1 MKNFKVITVLS
12 VCALMAGCGY
22 SKTDRALSGG
32 AIGAGV
38 GAAGTAL
45 AGGSPWAG
53 AAIGGAAGA
62 ITGAVTDPNKVNL
75 DR

>member
-1 MKNFKVITVLS
+1 MKNFKLVTILA
-12 VCALMAGCGY
+12 VCTLVSACGY

>member
-1 MKNFKVITVLS
+1 MKNLKILS
-12 VCALMAGCGY
+12 LVAVCALVSACGY

-45 AGGSPWAG
+45 AGGSPWTG

>member
-1 MKNFKVITVLS
+1 MKYLKAITILTACTLVS
-12 VCALMAGCGY
+12 ACGY

>member
-1 MKNFKVITVLS
+1 MKHLNKIAILTACLLVS
-12 VCALMAGCGY
+12 ACGY

-62 ITGAVTDPNKVNL
+62 ITGAVTDPNRVNL

>member
-1 MKNFKVITVLS
+1 MRHFKLGLILAT
-12 VCALMAGCGY
+12 CALVSACGY

-45 AGGSPWAG
+45 AGGSPWTG